1 MLNQGN
7 SKFVFFMGSCLLGL
21 LVGFGC
27 DSKSGSTSGVSD
39 QEHEHFPA
47 HWPESIFR
55 ASQRIDGILA
65 APGSMPVDATSVGA
79 ASVDATSV
87 GSETGTATLTSV
99 VELADLVGWLPIL
112 AADSDLGREDF
123 SRIDAWSAQWTE
135 PLRKHALGSGA
146 LAGNGT
152 LEGFGQVDGLREMA
166 KGLSEICRSEQARID
181 ELQKR
186 YAE

>member
-1 MLNQGN
+1 MMSQGN

-21 LVGFGC
+21 LVCFGC
-27 DSKSGSTSGVSD
+27 DSKSGSTDGVSD

-65 APGSMPVDATSVGA
+65 DPVAMSVGL
-79 ASVDATSV
+79 
-87 GSETGTATLTSV
+87 ETESPTLTSV
-99 VELADLVGWLPIL
+99 AELADLVGWLPIL

-123 SRIDAWSAQWTE
+123 NRIDAWSAQWTE

-166 KGLSEICRSEQARID
+166 KGLSEICRIEQARID

>member
-1 MLNQGN
+1 MMSQGN

-21 LVGFGC
+21 LVCFGC
-27 DSKSGSTSGVSD
+27 NSNSGSMDGASD

-65 APGSMPVDATSVGA
+65 DPGTTSAGATSVGLKTE
-79 ASVDATSV
+79 ST
-87 GSETGTATLTSV
+87 TLTSV
-99 VELADLVGWLPIL
+99 AELADLVGWLPIL

-123 SRIDAWSAQWTE
+123 NRIDAWSAQWTE

-166 KGLSEICRSEQARID
+166 EGLSEICRIEQARID

>member
-1 MLNQGN
+1 MMSQGN

-21 LVGFGC
+21 LVCFGC
-27 DSKSGSTSGVSD
+27 DSKSGSTDGVSD

-65 APGSMPVDATSVGA
+65 DPVATSVGLKTESPTLS
-79 ASVDATSV
+79 SVA
-87 GSETGTATLTSV
+87 
-99 VELADLVGWLPIL
+99 ELADLVGWLPIL

-166 KGLSEICRSEQARID
+166 KGLSEICRNEQARID

>member
-1 MLNQGN
+1 MMSQGN

-21 LVGFGC
+21 LVCFGC
-27 DSKSGSTSGVSD
+27 DSKSGSTDGVSD

-47 HWPESIFR
+47 HWPESVFR

-65 APGSMPVDATSVGA
+65 DPVAMSVGL
-79 ASVDATSV
+79 
-87 GSETGTATLTSV
+87 ETESPTLTTV
-99 VELADLVGWLPIL
+99 AELADLVGWLPIL

-123 SRIDAWSAQWTE
+123 NRIDAWSAQWTE

-166 KGLSEICRSEQARID
+166 KGLSEICRIEQARID

>member
-1 MLNQGN
+1 MMSQGN

-27 DSKSGSTSGVSD
+27 DSKSGSTADVSD

-65 APGSMPVDATSVGA
+65 APGTMPVDATSVGA
-79 ASVDATSV
+79 TSV
-87 GSETGTATLTSV
+87 GSETGTPTLTSV
-99 VELADLVGWLPIL
+99 AELADLVGWLPIL

-152 LEGFGQVDGLREMA
+152 LGGFGQVDGLREMA
-166 KGLSEICRSEQARID
+166 KGLSEICRSEQVRID

>member
-1 MLNQGN
+1 MMSQGN

-21 LVGFGC
+21 LVCFGC
-27 DSKSGSTSGVSD
+27 DSKSGSTDGVSD

-65 APGSMPVDATSVGA
+65 DPVATSVGLKTE
-79 ASVDATSV
+79 SP
-87 GSETGTATLTSV
+87 TLTSV
-99 VELADLVGWLPIL
+99 AELADLVGWLPIL

-166 KGLSEICRSEQARID
+166 KGLSEICRNEQARIY

>member
-1 MLNQGN
+1 MISQGN
-7 SKFVFFMGSCLLGL
+7 SKFVFFMGCCLLGL

-27 DSKSGSTSGVSD
+27 DSKSGSTSDVSD
-39 QEHEHFPA
+39 QEHEHFPS

-65 APGSMPVDATSVGA
+65 APGAMPVDATSVGA
-79 ASVDATSV
+79 TSV
-87 GSETGTATLTSV
+87 GSETGTPTLTSV
-99 VELADLVGWLPIL
+99 AELADLVGWLPIL

-146 LAGNGT
+146 QAGNGT

>member
-1 MLNQGN
+1 MMSQGN
-7 SKFVFFMGSCLLGL
+7 SKFVFFVGSCLLGL
-21 LVGFGC
+21 LVCFGC
-27 DSKSGSTSGVSD
+27 DSKSGSTDGVSD

-47 HWPESIFR
+47 HWPDSIFR

-65 APGSMPVDATSVGA
+65 DPVATSVGL
-79 ASVDATSV
+79 
-87 GSETGTATLTSV
+87 ETESPTLTSV
-99 VELADLVGWLPIL
+99 AELADLVGWLPIL

-166 KGLSEICRSEQARID
+166 QGLSEICRIEQARID

>member
-1 MLNQGN
+1 MMSQGN

-21 LVGFGC
+21 LVCFGC
-27 DSKSGSTSGVSD
+27 NSNSGSMDSASD
-39 QEHEHFPA
+39 QEHQHFPA

-65 APGSMPVDATSVGA
+65 DPGATSAGATSVGA
-79 ASVDATSV
+79 TSAGLKTGAPTLRSVA
-87 GSETGTATLTSV
+87 
-99 VELADLVGWLPIL
+99 ELADLVGWLPIL

-152 LEGFGQVDGLREMA
+152 LEGFGQVEGLREMA
-166 KGLSEICRSEQARID
+166 KGLSEICRIEQARID

>member
-1 MLNQGN
+1 MMSQGN

-21 LVGFGC
+21 LVCFGC
-27 DSKSGSTSGVSD
+27 DSKSGSTDGVSD

-65 APGSMPVDATSVGA
+65 DPVAMSVGL
-79 ASVDATSV
+79 
-87 GSETGTATLTSV
+87 ETESPTLTSV
-99 VELADLVGWLPIL
+99 AELADLVGWLPIL

-166 KGLSEICRSEQARID
+166 KGLSEICRNEQARID

>member
-1 MLNQGN
+1 MISQGN

-21 LVGFGC
+21 LVCFGC
-27 DSKSGSTSGVSD
+27 DSKSGSTDGVSD

-55 ASQRIDGILA
+55 ASQSIDGILA
-65 APGSMPVDATSVGA
+65 APGTMPVDATSVGA
-79 ASVDATSV
+79 TSV
-87 GSETGTATLTSV
+87 GSETGTPTLTSV
-99 VELADLVGWLPIL
+99 AELADLVGWLPIL

-135 PLRKHALGSGA
+135 PLRKHALGSGVQ
-146 LAGNGT
+146 AGNGT

>member
-1 MLNQGN
+1 MMSQGN

-21 LVGFGC
+21 LVCFGC
-27 DSKSGSTSGVSD
+27 DSKSGSTDGVSD

-65 APGSMPVDATSVGA
+65 EPGATSVGA
-79 ASVDATSV
+79 TSAGLKTGAPTLSSVA
-87 GSETGTATLTSV
+87 
-99 VELADLVGWLPIL
+99 ELADLVGWLPIL

-166 KGLSEICRSEQARID
+166 KGLSEICRIEQARID

>member
-1 MLNQGN
+1 MMSQGN

-21 LVGFGC
+21 LVCFGC
-27 DSKSGSTSGVSD
+27 DSKSGSTDGVSD

-65 APGSMPVDATSVGA
+65 DPVAMSVGL
-79 ASVDATSV
+79 
-87 GSETGTATLTSV
+87 ETESPTLTPV
-99 VELADLVGWLPIL
+99 AELADLVGWLPIL

-166 KGLSEICRSEQARID
+166 KGLSEICRNEQARID

>member
-1 MLNQGN
+1 MISQGD

-21 LVGFGC
+21 MVGFGC
-27 DSKSGSTSGVSD
+27 DSKSSSTSDVSD

-65 APGSMPVDATSVGA
+65 APGTMPVDATSVGA
-79 ASVDATSV
+79 TSV
-87 GSETGTATLTSV
+87 GSETGTPTLTSV
-99 VELADLVGWLPIL
+99 AELADLVGWLPIL

>member
-1 MLNQGN
+1 MLSQGN

-65 APGSMPVDATSVGA
+65 APGTMAVDATSVGA
-79 ASVDATSV
+79 TSI
-87 GSETGTATLTSV
+87 GSETGTPTLTSV

>member
-1 MLNQGN
+1 MMSQGN

-21 LVGFGC
+21 LVCFGC

-47 HWPESIFR
+47 HWPDSIFR

-65 APGSMPVDATSVGA
+65 DPVATSVGA
-79 ASVDATSV
+79 TSVGATSV
-87 GSETGTATLTSV
+87 GLKTESPTLTSV
-99 VELADLVGWLPIL
+99 AELADLVGWLPIL
-112 AADSDLGREDF
+112 AAESDLGREDF

-152 LEGFGQVDGLREMA
+152 LKGFGQVDGLREMA
-166 KGLSEICRSEQARID
+166 KGLSEICRNEQARID

>member
-1 MLNQGN
+1 MISQGN

-21 LVGFGC
+21 MVGFGC
-27 DSKSGSTSGVSD
+27 DSKSGSTDGVSD

-65 APGSMPVDATSVGA
+65 APGTMPVDATSVGA
-79 ASVDATSV
+79 TSI
-87 GSETGTATLTSV
+87 GSETGTPTLTSV

-135 PLRKHALGSGA
+135 PLRKHALSSGA
-146 LAGNGT
+146 QAGNGT

>member
-1 MLNQGN
+1 MISQGN

-21 LVGFGC
+21 MVGFGC
-27 DSKSGSTSGVSD
+27 DSKSGSTADVSD

-65 APGSMPVDATSVGA
+65 APGAMPLGATPVG
-79 ASVDATSV
+79 ATSV
-87 GSETGTATLTSV
+87 GSETGTPTLTSV
-99 VELADLVGWLPIL
+99 AELADLVEWLPIL

>member
-1 MLNQGN
+1 MMSQGN

-21 LVGFGC
+21 LVCFGC
-27 DSKSGSTSGVSD
+27 DSKSGSTDGVSD

-65 APGSMPVDATSVGA
+65 DPVAMSVGL
-79 ASVDATSV
+79 
-87 GSETGTATLTSV
+87 ETESPTLTSV
-99 VELADLVGWLPIL
+99 AELADLVGWLPIL

-166 KGLSEICRSEQARID
+166 KGLSEICRIEQARID

>member
-1 MLNQGN
+1 MMSQGN

-21 LVGFGC
+21 LVCFGC
-27 DSKSGSTSGVSD
+27 NSNSGSMDGASD

-65 APGSMPVDATSVGA
+65 EPGATSAG
-79 ASVDATSV
+79 ATSA
-87 GSETGTATLTSV
+87 GLKTGAPTLSSV
-99 VELADLVGWLPIL
+99 AELADLVGWLPIL

-166 KGLSEICRSEQARID
+166 KGLSEICRIEQARID

>member
-1 MLNQGN
+1 MLSQGN

-65 APGSMPVDATSVGA
+65 APGTMPVDATSVGA
-79 ASVDATSV
+79 TSI
-87 GSETGTATLTSV
+87 GSETGTPTLTSI

-123 SRIDAWSAQWTE
+123 SRIDAWAAQWTE

>member
-1 MLNQGN
+1 MMSQGN

-27 DSKSGSTSGVSD
+27 DSKSGSTDGVSD

-55 ASQRIDGILA
+55 ASQSIDGILA
-65 APGSMPVDATSVGA
+65 APGTMPVDATSVGA
-79 ASVDATSV
+79 TSV
-87 GSETGTATLTSV
+87 GSETGTPTLTSV
-99 VELADLVGWLPIL
+99 AELADLVGWLPIL
-112 AADSDLGREDF
+112 AADSDLGRKDF

-166 KGLSEICRSEQARID
+166 KGLSEICQSEQARID

>member
-1 MLNQGN
+1 MMSQGN

-21 LVGFGC
+21 LVCFGC
-27 DSKSGSTSGVSD
+27 NSNSGSMDGASD

-65 APGSMPVDATSVGA
+65 APGTMPVDATSVGATSVGA

-87 GSETGTATLTSV
+87 GSETGTPTLTSV
-99 VELADLVGWLPIL
+99 AELADLVGWLPIL
-112 AADSDLGREDF
+112 
-123 SRIDAWSAQWTE
+123 DAWSAQWTE

-166 KGLSEICRSEQARID
+166 EGLSEICRIEQARID

>member
-1 MLNQGN
+1 MMSQGN
-7 SKFVFFMGSCLLGL
+7 SKFVFFVGSCLLGL
-21 LVGFGC
+21 LVCFGC
-27 DSKSGSTSGVSD
+27 DSKSGSTDGISD

-47 HWPESIFR
+47 HWPESVFR

-65 APGSMPVDATSVGA
+65 DPVATSVGA
-79 ASVDATSV
+79 TSV
-87 GSETGTATLTSV
+87 GATTVGAMSVGLETESPTLTSV
-99 VELADLVGWLPIL
+99 AELADLVGWLPIL

-123 SRIDAWSAQWTE
+123 NRIDAWSAQWTE

-166 KGLSEICRSEQARID
+166 KGLSEICRIEQARID

>member
-1 MLNQGN
+1 MMSQGN

-21 LVGFGC
+21 LVCFGC
-27 DSKSGSTSGVSD
+27 DSKSGSTDGVSD

-65 APGSMPVDATSVGA
+65 DPVATSVGLKTE
-79 ASVDATSV
+79 SP
-87 GSETGTATLTSV
+87 TLTSV
-99 VELADLVGWLPIL
+99 AELADLVGWLPIL

-166 KGLSEICRSEQARID
+166 KGLSEICRNEQARID

>member
-1 MLNQGN
+1 MMSQGN

-21 LVGFGC
+21 LVCFGC
-27 DSKSGSTSGVSD
+27 DSKSGSTDGASD

-65 APGSMPVDATSVGA
+65 APGTMPVDATSVGA
-79 ASVDATSV
+79 TSV
-87 GSETGTATLTSV
+87 GSETGTPTLTSV
-99 VELADLVGWLPIL
+99 AELADLVGWLPIL

-166 KGLSEICRSEQARID
+166 KGLSEICRNEQARID

>member
-1 MLNQGN
+1 MRSQGN

-21 LVGFGC
+21 LVCFGC
-27 DSKSGSTSGVSD
+27 DSKSGSTDGVSD

-55 ASQRIDGILA
+55 ASERIDGILA
-65 APGSMPVDATSVGA
+65 DSVATSAGATSVGA
-79 ASVDATSV
+79 TSV
-87 GSETGTATLTSV
+87 GIKTESPTLTSV
-99 VELADLVGWLPIL
+99 AELADLVGWLPIL

-123 SRIDAWSAQWTE
+123 SRIDSWSAQWTE

-166 KGLSEICRSEQARID
+166 KGLSEICRIEQARID

>member
-1 MLNQGN
+1 MISQGD

-21 LVGFGC
+21 MVGFGC
-27 DSKSGSTSGVSD
+27 DSKSGSTSDVSD

-65 APGSMPVDATSVGA
+65 APGAMPLGATPVG
-79 ASVDATSV
+79 ATSV
-87 GSETGTATLTSV
+87 GSETGTPNLTSV
-99 VELADLVGWLPIL
+99 AELADLVGWLPIL

>member
-1 MLNQGN
+1 
-7 SKFVFFMGSCLLGL
+7 
-21 LVGFGC
+21 
-27 DSKSGSTSGVSD
+27 
-39 QEHEHFPA
+39 
-47 HWPESIFR
+47 
-55 ASQRIDGILA
+55 
-65 APGSMPVDATSVGA
+65 MPVDATSVGA
-79 ASVDATSV
+79 TSI
-87 GSETGTATLTSV
+87 GSETGTPTLTSI

-146 LAGNGT
+146 QAGNGT
-152 LEGFGQVDGLREMA
+152 LGGFGQVDGLREMA

>member
-1 MLNQGN
+1 MMSQGN

-21 LVGFGC
+21 LVCFGC
-27 DSKSGSTSGVSD
+27 DSKSGSTDGVSD

-47 HWPESIFR
+47 HWPESVFR

-65 APGSMPVDATSVGA
+65 DPVAMSVGL
-79 ASVDATSV
+79 
-87 GSETGTATLTSV
+87 ETESPTLTSV
-99 VELADLVGWLPIL
+99 AELADLVGWLPIL

-123 SRIDAWSAQWTE
+123 NRIDAWSAQWTE

-166 KGLSEICRSEQARID
+166 KGLSEICRIEQARID

>member
-1 MLNQGN
+1 MMSQGN

-21 LVGFGC
+21 LVCFGC
-27 DSKSGSTSGVSD
+27 DSKSGSTDGVSD

-65 APGSMPVDATSVGA
+65 DPVATSVGLKTE
-79 ASVDATSV
+79 SP
-87 GSETGTATLTSV
+87 TLTSV
-99 VELADLVGWLPIL
+99 AELADLVGWLPIL

-166 KGLSEICRSEQARID
+166 KGLSEICRIEQARID

>member
-1 MLNQGN
+1 MMSQGN

-21 LVGFGC
+21 LVCFGC
-27 DSKSGSTSGVSD
+27 NSNSGSMDGASD

-55 ASQRIDGILA
+55 ASQRIDGILG
-65 APGSMPVDATSVGA
+65 APTLSSVA
-79 ASVDATSV
+79 
-87 GSETGTATLTSV
+87 
-99 VELADLVGWLPIL
+99 ELADLVGWLPIL

-166 KGLSEICRSEQARID
+166 EGLSEICRIEQARID

>member
-1 MLNQGN
+1 MMSQGN

-21 LVGFGC
+21 LVCFGC
-27 DSKSGSTSGVSD
+27 NSNSGSTDGVSD

-65 APGSMPVDATSVGA
+65 DTGATSVGA
-79 ASVDATSV
+79 MSV
-87 GSETGTATLTSV
+87 GLETESPTLTSV
-99 VELADLVGWLPIL
+99 AELADLVGWLPIL

>member
-1 MLNQGN
+1 MMSQGN

-21 LVGFGC
+21 LVCFGC
-27 DSKSGSTSGVSD
+27 DSKSGSTDGVSD

-65 APGSMPVDATSVGA
+65 DPVAMSVGL
-79 ASVDATSV
+79 
-87 GSETGTATLTSV
+87 ETESPTLTSV
-99 VELADLVGWLPIL
+99 AELADLVGWLPIL

-152 LEGFGQVDGLREMA
+152 FEGFGQVDGLREMA
-166 KGLSEICRSEQARID
+166 KGLSEICRIEQARID

>member
-1 MLNQGN
+1 MMSQGN
-7 SKFVFFMGSCLLGL
+7 SKFVFFVGSCLLGL

-65 APGSMPVDATSVGA
+65 APGAMPLGATPFG
-79 ASVDATSV
+79 ATSV
-87 GSETGTATLTSV
+87 GSETGTQTLTSV
-99 VELADLVGWLPIL
+99 AELADLVGWLPIL

-146 LAGNGT
+146 QAGNGT

>member
-1 MLNQGN
+1 MMSQGN

-21 LVGFGC
+21 LVCFGC
-27 DSKSGSTSGVSD
+27 DSKSGSTDGVSD

-65 APGSMPVDATSVGA
+65 DSVATSAGATSVGA
-79 ASVDATSV
+79 TSV
-87 GSETGTATLTSV
+87 GIKTESPTLTSV
-99 VELADLVGWLPIL
+99 AELADLVGWLPIL

-166 KGLSEICRSEQARID
+166 KGLSEICRIEQARID

>member
-1 MLNQGN
+1 MMSQGT

-21 LVGFGC
+21 LVCFGC
-27 DSKSGSTSGVSD
+27 DSKSGSTDGVSD

-65 APGSMPVDATSVGA
+65 DPVAMSVGL
-79 ASVDATSV
+79 
-87 GSETGTATLTSV
+87 ETESPTLTSV
-99 VELADLVGWLPIL
+99 AELADLVGWLPIL

-152 LEGFGQVDGLREMA
+152 FEGFGQVDGLREMA
-166 KGLSEICRSEQARID
+166 KGLSEICRNEQARID

>member
-1 MLNQGN
+1 
-7 SKFVFFMGSCLLGL
+7 
-21 LVGFGC
+21 
-27 DSKSGSTSGVSD
+27 
-39 QEHEHFPA
+39 
-47 HWPESIFR
+47 
-55 ASQRIDGILA
+55 
-65 APGSMPVDATSVGA
+65 MPVDATSVGA
-79 ASVDATSV
+79 TSV
-87 GSETGTATLTSV
+87 GSETGTPTLTSV
-99 VELADLVGWLPIL
+99 AELADLVGWLPIL

>member
-1 MLNQGN
+1 MMSQGN

-21 LVGFGC
+21 LVCFGC
-27 DSKSGSTSGVSD
+27 DSKSGSMDGASD

-65 APGSMPVDATSVGA
+65 DPVATSVGL
-79 ASVDATSV
+79 
-87 GSETGTATLTSV
+87 ETESPTLTSV
-99 VELADLVGWLPIL
+99 AELADLVGWLPIL

-166 KGLSEICRSEQARID
+166 KGLSEICRIEQARID